1 MKNTPAYQGNRPMPR
16 YYDVLIR
23 ETHIDGLGHM
33 NNAAYL
39 TLFEEA
45 RWDWIT
51 AGGYGMREIQQYKQS
66 PVILEAHV
74 KFLREVRLREK
85 IRIVSEILSYTGKV
99 GDLRQVMQRPDGTVC
114 CEALFKMGFFDL
126 RARRLIDPTP
136 LWRQALGLSE

>member
-1 MKNTPAYQGNRPMPR
+1 
-16 YYDVLIR
+16 
-23 ETHIDGLGHM
+23 
-33 NNAAYL
+33 
-39 TLFEEA
+39 
-45 RWDWIT
+45 
-51 AGGYGMREIQQYKQS
+51 MREIQQYKQS